1 MPLHTSYFQPHGWKA
16 AAQVHST
23 FSCFFGSPAGAQP
36 ANIPRQPEDLHANR
50 KSGHSDISPFKK
62 RCFTLIVSPKINLDW
77 VYELYI
83 EMHNVF
89 ADI

>member
-1 MPLHTSYFQPHGWKA
+1 MLTGKVVIQIFPL
-16 AAQVHST
+16 
-23 FSCFFGSPAGAQP
+23 
-36 ANIPRQPEDLHANR
+36 L
-50 KSGHSDISPFKK
+50 KK
-62 RCFTLIVSPKINLDW
+62 LCFTLIVSPKINLDW